1 MEPAFL
7 LEQMEHLRA
16 QAERETDPLL
26 KKEHKKTIRH
36 LHQQFRKATKHRNP
50 WFGYLRITATFFTI
64 FLLAFWGAAKLVKT
78 YGHEEAMGAGR
89 LILLAFVVI
98 TITMLVMLRL
108 VGPDTY
114 SNVVGGVLTTVQSF
128 LGNKTTSSE
137 ASEKSLPKTRPIPQ
151 LPKVTNSDNAI
162 GPASQV
168 TCEVSASEP
177 ETGMPIPRGE

>member
-1 MEPAFL
+1 
-7 LEQMEHLRA
+7 
-16 QAERETDPLL
+16 
-26 KKEHKKTIRH
+26 
-36 LHQQFRKATKHRNP
+36 
-50 WFGYLRITATFFTI
+50 
-64 FLLAFWGAAKLVKT
+64 
-78 YGHEEAMGAGR
+78 MGAGR